1 MVQSNL
7 HFTMIIVQWV
17 LNSLTVDAQR
27 QNMKDFYEFNI
38 NRTNSD
44 GLMMIH
50 DILYTVN
57 LISRSVITNIKIDLE
72 NIRSKY
78 FEKNMSLANE
88 QFKGL
93 ME

>member
-1 MVQSNL
+1 MVA
-7 HFTMIIVQWV
+7 QWV

-38 NRTNSD
+38 DRTNSD

-50 DILYTVN
+50 DILYIVN
-57 LISRSVITNIKIDLE
+57 PISRSVITNIKIDLE

>member
-1 MVQSNL
+1 
-7 HFTMIIVQWV
+7 MIIVQWV
-17 LNSLTVDAQR
+17 LNSLTVDARR

-72 NIRSKY
+72 KIRSKY
-78 FEKNMSLANE
+78 FDRNMSLANE
-88 QFKGL
+88 QFKVL
-93 ME
+93 MK